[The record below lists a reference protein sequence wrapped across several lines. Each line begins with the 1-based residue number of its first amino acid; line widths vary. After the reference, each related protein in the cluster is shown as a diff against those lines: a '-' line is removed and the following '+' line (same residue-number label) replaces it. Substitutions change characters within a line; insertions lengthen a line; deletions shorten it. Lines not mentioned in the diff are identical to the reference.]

1 MLQTIMKKT
10 QHRNSKQAPGG
21 RNWSGSTVKW
31 GTLLL
36 TLHAHI
42 QLCFYTSQ
50 DQCLEVTLST
60 VSLIFQ
66 YQPLI
71 KKIHP
76 QTSLQGS
83 LMEALSKVRFPD
95 VPSLYQVDRK
105 LTNTVDKVRDLGF
118 ALCWASCVYRK
129 WNRHEESR
137 SIAIASLVCV
147 SLCQCGPNGLTS
159 ESQK

>member
-1 MLQTIMKKT
+1 MSQSIMKKT

-36 TLHAHI
+36 TLQAHI

-50 DQCLEVTLST
+50 DQCPEVTLPT
-60 VSLIFQ
+60 VSWILQ

-76 QTSLQGS
+76 QTSLPGS
-83 LMEALSKVRFPD
+83 LMEALSKLRFPD
-95 VPSLYQVDRK
+95 APSLSQVDRK
-105 LTNTVDKVRDLGF
+105 LTNTVDKDRDLGF
-118 ALCWASCVYRK
+118 ALCWASCLYRK
-129 WNRHEESR
+129 WNCYEESQ

-159 ESQK
+159 EPQK